1 MCGAVQ
7 VELPE
12 PEIEGWLVQ
21 RGVGQV
27 ASLCLSVSL
36 SLCLSVSLSLCL
48 SVSPSLCLSVLAIVS
63 FFSVSHSLAGR
74 RREAR
79 LEAALLCPD
88 CRDQDAGD
96 L

>member
-1 MCGAVQ
+1 MFVCAAVQ

-12 PEIEGWLVQ
+12 PEVEGWLAQ

-27 ASLCLSVSL
+27 ASVCLSVSL
-36 SLCLSVSLSLCL
+36 
-48 SVSPSLCLSVLAIVS
+48 SLCLSVLAIVS
-63 FFSVSHSLAGR
+63 FFSVSRSLAGR
-74 RREAR
+74 GCEAR

-88 CRDQDAGD
+88 RRDQDAGV